1 MDFPSHEIK
10 GQERVFRL
18 GPNPDFVKDSD
29 VFALARSS
37 FAWLVT
43 GPDPVSV
50 DGREIPGLPQRPV
63 PLDELGTLLLAEDCA
78 QATRDAAWAYLITRA
93 RAERGTWMVAC
104 VGLGLPVLLRVATI
118 VTRHFTGDTHD
129 LNAAVLTGFLTG
141 LHEVDL
147 VRPAILARL
156 YYAAYRE
163 GRVALDEATGG
174 PILAGDLINELAES
188 PSPEEHPDLDLDLD
202 LDLVLAAA
210 VRAGAITADEAG
222 LISVTRLG
230 TTSLAEAAQA
240 RGMTYKQL
248 AKIRERAEPR
258 LVSYLTKQSADTS
271 ETPPADGAES
281 SAPARVRRGPTNAGA
296 TETGRTKLPTVTRG
310 GAVREK
316 KVRRTVSQNG
326 PKSRIASRGA
336 PHPADR
342 RSHAA
347 RTSSGPAAHTSRE
360 VHSCD

>member
-1 MDFPSHEIK
+1 MDFPSHETK
-10 GQERVFRL
+10 HQERVFHL
-18 GPNPDFVKDSD
+18 GSNPDFVKGTD

-50 DGREIPGLPQRPV
+50 DGHEIPGLPQRPV
-63 PLDELGTLLLAEDCA
+63 PLDELGTLLLAEDCE

-147 VRPAILARL
+147 LRPAILARL

-188 PSPEEHPDLDLDLD
+188 PNPAEQPDLDLN
-202 LDLVLAAA
+202 LVLTAA
-210 VRAGAITADEAG
+210 VRAGAVTTDEAG
-222 LISVTRLG
+222 VISETRLG

-258 LVSYLTKQSADTS
+258 LVAYLTEQSADTS
-271 ETPPADGAES
+271 ETSPADGVAP
-281 SAPARVRRGPTNAGA
+281 SASRRTRRVRTSARAIGA
-296 TETGRTKLPTVTRG
+296 DRTKLPTVTSG
-310 GAVREK
+310 EAPREK

-326 PKSRIASRGA
+326 PKSRIASRGT
-336 PHPADR
+336 PVPADR
-342 RSHAA
+342 RSRAA

-360 VHSCD
+360 VRSCD